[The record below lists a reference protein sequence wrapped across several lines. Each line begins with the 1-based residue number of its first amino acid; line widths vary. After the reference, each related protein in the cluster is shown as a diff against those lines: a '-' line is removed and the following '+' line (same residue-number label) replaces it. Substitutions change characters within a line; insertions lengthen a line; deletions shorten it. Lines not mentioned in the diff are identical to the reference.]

1 MLFRSVV
8 RGVDKIDF
16 NSERFKAMARSDLA
30 SARQRV
36 FVLGNVYKPGV
47 IEIHWLT
54 TPMEVVAIAG
64 GPTSVAGN
72 EAFLAQPDGEGK
84 SYTYRK
90 ININVRSKEFM
101 AGYDGVLT
109 QGSIIYVGKSNLANF
124 QQIVQGFLGPAT
136 TAIGVS
142 DVLR

>member
-1 MLFRSVV
+1 
-8 RGVDKIDF
+8 
-16 NSERFKAMARSDLA
+16 
-30 SARQRV
+30 
-36 FVLGNVYKPGV
+36 
-47 IEIHWLT
+47 
-54 TPMEVVAIAG
+54 
-64 GPTSVAGN
+64 
-72 EAFLAQPDGEGK
+72 
-84 SYTYRK
+84 
-90 ININVRSKEFM
+90 M